1 MTKYSKNAKLN
12 KVLNDI
18 EAQLLVIHDTEGES
32 LEEVGHYIASYPRGF
47 SDYKIA
53 EHGNLLYT
61 YDEVYRMY
69 REAGYKTTDNFSL
82 DRIWETYK
90 RQVGYVAR
98 ELMKRNGQKPAE
110 HFGKR

>member
-1 MTKYSKNAKLN
+1 MTKYSRNAKLN

-18 EAQLLVIHDTEGES
+18 EVQLLGIHDTESES
-32 LEEVGHYIASYPRGF
+32 LEEVGRYMLSYPKGF

-61 YDEVYRMY
+61 YDEVYKMY
-69 REAGYKTTDNFSL
+69 RDAGYKSTDKYSR
-82 DRIWETYK
+82 DSIWNIYK

-98 ELMKRNGQKPAE
+98 ELMKRNG
-110 HFGKR
+110 R